1 MYFFM
6 SVVASGILM
15 VLYNE
20 FLFPQDEIKTYNDAW
35 FTLYIFHLIIL
46 SIIVSLLMY
55 LIFSKLGKS
64 ASSAGKKIAAK
75 SANRRAAEAAADAI
89 RRAESAAVWE
99 NLRQGQELDSINP
112 SDVPASF
119 GYFF

>member
-1 MYFFM
+1 M

-64 ASSAGKKIAAK
+64 TASAGKKIAAR
-75 SANRRAAEAAADAI
+75 SADRRAAKAAADAI
-89 RRAESAAVWE
+89 RRAENAVVWE

>member
-1 MYFFM
+1 M

-64 ASSAGKKIAAK
+64 TASVGKKMAAR
-75 SANRRAAEAAADAI
+75 SANRRVAAAT
-89 RRAESAAVWE
+89 EWE
-99 NLRQGQELDSINP
+99 NLIQGQQFDSINP
-112 SDVPASF
+112 PDVPASF

>member
-75 SANRRAAEAAADAI
+75 SANRQVADAI

-99 NLRQGQELDSINP
+99 NLIQAQQPDSINP